1 MIVSVCYAG
10 YSEHQ
15 VVLPLITFLIASI
28 VGMLILYEDSKFV
41 LVFGFFLSDSIVDNA
56 YRFYVM
62 YS

>member
-1 MIVSVCYAG
+1 
-10 YSEHQ
+10 
-15 VVLPLITFLIASI
+15 
-28 VGMLILYEDSKFV
+28 MLIPWEDSKFV